1 MNEFKTIKRLFRLIS
16 PFPLSIATIVIL
28 GIASSLA
35 EGFGLSLFIPFLEG
49 LNSSGAAALGSGLP
63 AQLNRLFGPLS
74 AQWRIIVIPLCIF
87 AAIALKNIL
96 LYINFVLFAWLNSKI
111 SHQLRTSIFQQL
123 MAVSNSYLQDQ
134 TSGYLLNLLASET
147 WRVSDALERLVKV
160 LISSCTVVVFIVLL
174 LMLSWPLTLFVALA
188 LVCISALVR
197 FLTQRVKRFGQQALQ
212 ANSQLSV
219 RMCEGLAGMQTIRGF
234 GREAFEQKR
243 FDDASQRVS
252 QVFLKLNMLS
262 MTTSPTF
269 ELLGAMLVLFVL
281 VVGLLFNWVSLPTL
295 LIFVLVLYQLQPRI
309 KAIGNDYVTLLGLIS
324 AVDSVL
330 NFIDQSNKTYVQSGY
345 QSFFSLNHAIQ
356 VDQVSFGYSPDQ
368 NNVLNNLSLVIPQG
382 KTTAI
387 VGPSGAGKSTLIH
400 LLFRFYDPTAGEI
413 RVDGQPLTQLNL
425 ADWRSHIALVSQDI
439 FLFSDTVYHNIAYGR
454 LDTTQDEIL
463 AAAQQAHAHQFIAE
477 LPNGYQTLVGDK
489 GIRLSGGQR
498 QRIALA
504 RAIVRNP
511 DILILDE
518 ATNALDT
525 LSESL
530 IHEALDVFCRDRTVI
545 AIAHRLS
552 TIENAEQI
560 VVMDAGQIREC
571 GTLPQLLDQQGL
583 FAELYR
589 RQYHHALSNP

>member
-1 MNEFKTIKRLFRLIS
+1 MNEQKAIKQLFQLAS
-16 PFPLSIATIVIL
+16 PFPLSIAAIVIL

-49 LNSSGAAALGSGLP
+49 MNASGAASLESGLP

-74 AQWRIIVIPLCIF
+74 AQWRIVVIPSCIF
-87 AAIALKNIL
+87 AAIAFKNIL
-96 LYINFVLFAWLNSKI
+96 LYINLVLFAWLNSKI
-111 SHQLRTSIFQQL
+111 SHQLRTSIFRQL

-134 TSGYLLNLLASET
+134 KSGSLLNLLASET
-147 WRVSDALERLVKV
+147 WRVSDALERLVKI
-160 LISSCTVVVFIVLL
+160 LISSCTVIVFIGLL
-174 LMLSWPLTLFVALA
+174 LMLSWSLTLFVGLA
-188 LVCISALVR
+188 LFCISTLVR
-197 FLTQRVKRFGQQALQ
+197 LLTQQVKKLGQEALH
-212 ANSQLSV
+212 ANSNLAV

-234 GREAFEQKR
+234 GQENFETKR
-243 FDDASQRVS
+243 FDDSSQTVS
-252 QVFLKLNMLS
+252 QVFLKLNRLS

-269 ELLGAMLVLFVL
+269 EVLGAMLVLLVL
-281 VVGLLFNWVSLPTL
+281 VIGLFFNWVSLPTL
-295 LIFVLVLYQLQPRI
+295 LIFVLILYQLQPRI
-309 KAIGNDYVTLLGLIS
+309 KAIGNDYVALLGLIS
-324 AVDSVL
+324 SVDSVL
-330 NFIDQSNKTYVQSGY
+330 NFIDQSNKTYVPSGY
-345 QSFFSLNHAIQ
+345 QSFFSLNHEIQ
-356 VDQVSFGYSPDQ
+356 VDQVSFCYSPDQ
-368 NNVLNNLSLVIPQG
+368 NNVLSHLSLAIPQG

-400 LLFRFYDPTAGEI
+400 LLFRFYDPTTGEI

-454 LDTTQDEIL
+454 LDATKDEIL

-477 LPNGYQTLVGDK
+477 LPDGYQTLVGDK

-530 IHEALDVFCRDRTVI
+530 IQEALDIFCRDRTVI

-571 GTLPQLLDQQGL
+571 GTLSQLLNQQGL